1 MNTVEQSLTTYA
13 YSDKLRLGN
22 KGETVIWGQ
31 TVGDGGYV
39 IANIKGYDCYISAGV
54 NDEESFTRDFLP
66 WSGLSCE
73 HAYAFDGTIVG
84 YPYKYTR
91 NIHFVGKNID
101 TVESEKYTDLR
112 YLIHKYNNIFLKMDI
127 EGGEWRWLA
136 QLRREELQHF
146 KQIAIEIHSPCDDDF
161 GAEAAMKQAV
171 LAALAADFF
180 LVHAHAN
187 NNGPGWGKDRVRH
200 GLPTILELTYVR
212 RDAAANAGAPL
223 PLNTSPFPIAGLD
236 VKNAPYDD
244 MALTEP
250 PFCFSTSA

>member
-1 MNTVEQSLTTYA
+1 MDSMNTVKESLTTYA
-13 YSDKLRLGN
+13 YPDKLRLGN

-31 TVGDGGYV
+31 HVGDGGYV

-54 NDEESFTRDFLP
+54 NEEESFTRDFLP

-101 TVESEKYTDLR
+101 TVENEKYSDLR
-112 YLIHKYNNIFLKMDI
+112 YLIRKYKDIFLKMDI

-136 QLRREELQHF
+136 CLTREELQHF

-161 GAEAAMKQAV
+161 GAEAAMKRSV
-171 LAALAADFF
+171 LAGLAADFY

-212 RDAAANAGAPL
+212 RDAVGVPL
-223 PLNTSPFPIAGLD
+223 PMNTTPLPIAGLD

-250 PFCFSTSA
+250 PFCFPTSA